1 MPTSSFA
8 IVLPC
13 MALIFASG
21 VAGMF
26 VRKGTPDGLWST
38 NTVSLIQFILGLTSS
53 LSALVLGLLVAA
65 SFSLFTAQKTSVE
78 TLSARAVQLDR
89 LLRQFGPE
97 AAPGRK
103 TLKAQLDENYQRIWG
118 SRRPD
123 VSSLGIS
130 QVAATTDDFS
140 RMQAALSV
148 DTEAE
153 KSIISK
159 IDRTAEAMQEIRD
172 LMTLQIVSP
181 VTWPLLVILA
191 MWTSF
196 LFFGYGLL
204 SDLNKITVFWLA
216 GGALVVS
223 GAILLILELSHPYD
237 GLIRI
242 PSSALETAIEV
253 VSRH

>member
-1 MPTSSFA
+1 
-8 IVLPC
+8 
-13 MALIFASG
+13 
-21 VAGMF
+21 
-26 VRKGTPDGLWST
+26 
-38 NTVSLIQFILGLTSS
+38 
-53 LSALVLGLLVAA
+53 
-65 SFSLFTAQKTSVE
+65 
-78 TLSARAVQLDR
+78 
-89 LLRQFGPE
+89 
-97 AAPGRK
+97 
-103 TLKAQLDENYQRIWG
+103 
-118 SRRPD
+118 
-123 VSSLGIS
+123 
-130 QVAATTDDFS
+130 
-140 RMQAALSV
+140 MQAALSV
-148 DTEAE
+148 DTEAK

-204 SDLNKITVFWLA
+204 SDLKKITVFWLA